1 VARSTRSCLIRSANV
16 ATAEHAAT
24 FGVSKTSS
32 PDRPSPRT
40 TARLAAFVLLFAVAY
55 DLSVRLGLGFRF
67 ENSQIG
73 VVWPANALLVAAL
86 ILAPRSR
93 WWIVLAAAAIPHAV
107 EMHYT
112 IPVWR
117 WTWQIVGN
125 SIFAICTVI
134 VLERAAGL
142 PLSFGNRRQVLAYAI
157 VSFAMPAL
165 YGLTTP
171 AFVRSVLGLESTYSP
186 TASVLRTTLSSA
198 TALLILGPF
207 VLKWAQ
213 YGVQRMSQL
222 SGSRAV
228 EGLIMIVTV
237 FAVGIAIF
245 GTGPNIARVPTLLLF
260 AFPPLLWAAVR
271 FGPIGGSTA
280 LFAVAALSIWGTAAR
295 LGPFVLITDTDRILS
310 LEVFWIVLWGPTML
324 LAATI
329 RERERAE
336 VALQQQRNQLAHVT
350 RVATVGELSG
360 AIAHELRQPLTSIL
374 VNAQTGQHLLS
385 SPEVDL
391 MAVREILDEIA
402 GQDKQAANV
411 ITRMRSF
418 IQKGESRVQTIAIE
432 TVVRDALAL
441 GRMTAAEVGIA
452 VETDLGASLPNVH
465 GDPVELL
472 QVVLNLIV
480 NACESMKHVT
490 RARRQLLLR
499 VGRRSLHEVEVVV
512 SDTGVGLPTETNNRL
527 FEPFYTTKQNGL
539 GLGLAIS
546 RTIATAHG
554 GRLWGENNSTGGAT
568 FHLVLPAEGT
578 SFLTRHPAA
587 LATED
592 RA

>member
-1 VARSTRSCLIRSANV
+1 V
-16 ATAEHAAT
+16 
-24 FGVSKTSS
+24 
-32 PDRPSPRT
+32 
-40 TARLAAFVLLFAVAY
+40 LAFAVAY
-55 DLSVRLGLGFRF
+55 DLSVRLGLRFRF

-117 WTWQIVGN
+117 WTWQIAGN

-142 PLSFGNRRQVLAYAI
+142 PLNFGNRRQVLAYAI

-207 VLKWAQ
+207 ILKWAQ

-222 SGSRAV
+222 SRSRAI

-271 FGPIGGSTA
+271 FGPIGGSSA
-280 LFAVAALSIWGTAAR
+280 LFAVAALSIWGTAER

-336 VALQQQRNQLAHVT
+336 AALQQQRNQLAHVT

-374 VNAQTGQHLLS
+374 VNAQTGRHLLS

-418 IQKGESRVQTIAIE
+418 IQKGESRLQTIAIE

-441 GRMTAAEVGIA
+441 GRMTAAEVGVA

-490 RARRQLLLR
+490 RAQRQLLLR

-587 LATED
+587 LAAED

>member
-1 VARSTRSCLIRSANV
+1 MAYT
-16 ATAEHAAT
+16 
-24 FGVSKTSS
+24 
-32 PDRPSPRT
+32 
-40 TARLAAFVLLFAVAY
+40 LLFVAAY
-55 DLSVRLGLGFRF
+55 DLAIRLGLGFRF

-73 VVWPANALLVAAL
+73 VVWPANALLVSAL
-86 ILAPRSR
+86 LLTPRSR
-93 WWIVLAAAAIPHAV
+93 WWIILAAAAIPHAV

-112 IPVWR
+112 VPAWR
-117 WTWQIVGN
+117 WIWQIVGN
-125 SIFAICTVI
+125 GIFAISTVI
-134 VLERAAGL
+134 VLERTAGV
-142 PLSFGNRRQVLAYAI
+142 PLNFGTRQQVLAYAV
-157 VSFAMPAL
+157 VSFAMPAI

-171 AFVRSVLGLESTYSP
+171 AFVRSVLGLESTYTP

-198 TALLILGPF
+198 TGLLIVGP
-207 VLKWAQ
+207 VILKWAQ

-222 SGSRAV
+222 SRPRLIEGAV
-228 EGLIMIVTV
+228 MVT
-237 FAVGIAIF
+237 AVVGIGIAIF
-245 GTGPNIARVPTLLLF
+245 GTGPDIARVPTLLLF

-280 LFAVAALSIWGTAAR
+280 LFAVAALSVWGTAQR
-295 LGPFVLITDTDRILS
+295 LGPFVLIGDTDRILS

-329 RERERAE
+329 RERERVE
-336 VALQQQRNQLAHVT
+336 KALQQQRNQLAHVT

-374 VNAQTGQHLLS
+374 VNAQTGQHLLAL
-385 SPEVDL
+385 PEVDL
-391 MAVREILDEIA
+391 TAVREILDEIA

-418 IQKGESRVQTIAIE
+418 IQKGDSRLQTVGIE

-441 GRMTAAEVGIA
+441 GRLTAADAGVE
-452 VETDLGASLPNVH
+452 VETEIAASLPNVH

-490 RARRQLLLR
+490 RVRRQLVLR

-512 SDTGVGLPTETNNRL
+512 SDTGVGLPTEPNNRL

-546 RTIATAHG
+546 RTIATAHD

-568 FHLVLPAEGT
+568 FFLVLPAEGA
-578 SFLTRHPAA
+578 SFLTRHPASGA
-587 LATED
+587 ATE
-592 RA
+592 RV

>member
-1 VARSTRSCLIRSANV
+1 MHSASV
-16 ATAEHAAT
+16 ATAEHAVPT
-24 FGVSKTSS
+24 GVSASSS
-32 PDRPSPRT
+32 PRLP
-40 TARLAAFVLLFAVAY
+40 TARAAAGLAAYVAVLAIAY

-73 VVWPANALLVAAL
+73 VVWPANALLVSAL
-86 ILAPRSR
+86 LLTRRSR
-93 WWIVLAAAAIPHAV
+93 WWIVILAVAVPHAL
-107 EMHYT
+107 EMQGMV
-112 IPVWR
+112 PAWR
-117 WTWQIVGN
+117 WLWQITGN
-125 SIFAICTVI
+125 SVFAIATVI
-134 VLERAAGL
+134 VLERAAGT
-142 PLSFGNRRQVLAYAI
+142 PLHFGSRRQMLAYGVIA
-157 VSFAMPAL
+157 FAMPAL

-171 AFVRSVLGLESTYSP
+171 AFVRSILGLESTYTP
-186 TASVLRTTLSSA
+186 IAAVLRTTVSTA
-198 TALLILGPF
+198 TGLLIVGPF

-213 YGVQRMSQL
+213 YGAKRMAEL
-222 SGSRAV
+222 SRARAI
-228 EGLIMIVTV
+228 EAGLMIIAVL
-237 FAVGIAIF
+237 AVGIAIF
-245 GTGPNIARVPTLLLF
+245 GTGPNIARVPNLLLF

-280 LFAVAALSIWGTAAR
+280 LFAMAALSIWGTAR
-295 LGPFVLITDTDRILS
+295 QLGPFVLIGDTDRILS

-418 IQKGESRVQTIAIE
+418 IQKGESRLQTIAIE
-432 TVVRDALAL
+432 TVARDALAL
-441 GRMTAAEVGIA
+441 GRMTAADTGVEVQTEI
-452 VETDLGASLPNVH
+452 ETGLPNVH

-480 NACESMKHVT
+480 NACESMKYVS
-490 RARRQLLLR
+490 RPRRQLLLR
-499 VGRRSLHEVEVVV
+499 VRRRSLHEVEVVV
-512 SDTGVGLPTETNNRL
+512 SDTGVGLPTGTSSRL
-527 FEPFYTTKQNGL
+527 FEPFFTTKQNGL

-554 GRLWGENNSTGGAT
+554 GRLWGENNSSGGAT
-568 FHLVLPAEGT
+568 FRLVLPAEGT
-578 SFLTRHPAA
+578 SFLARPVAT
-587 LATED
+587 LAVEGD
-592 RA
+592 A

>member
-1 VARSTRSCLIRSANV
+1 MAYT
-16 ATAEHAAT
+16 
-24 FGVSKTSS
+24 
-32 PDRPSPRT
+32 
-40 TARLAAFVLLFAVAY
+40 LLFIAAY
-55 DLSVRLGLGFRF
+55 DLAVRLGLGFRF

-73 VVWPANALLVAAL
+73 VVWPANALLVSAL
-86 ILAPRSR
+86 LLTPRSR
-93 WWIVLAAAAIPHAV
+93 WWIILAAAAIPHAV

-112 IPVWR
+112 VPAWR
-117 WTWQIVGN
+117 WIWQIVGN
-125 SIFAICTVI
+125 GVFAMATVI
-134 VLERAAGL
+134 VLERTASV
-142 PLSFGNRRQVLAYAI
+142 PLHFGTRQQVLAYAV
-157 VSFAMPAL
+157 VSFAMPAV

-171 AFVRSVLGLESTYSP
+171 AFVRSVLGLESTYTP
-186 TASVLRTTLSSA
+186 TASVLRTTISTA
-198 TALLILGPF
+198 TGLLIIGP
-207 VLKWAQ
+207 VILKWAQ

-222 SGSRAV
+222 SRPRLIEGVLMVAAV
-228 EGLIMIVTV
+228 VGI
-237 FAVGIAIF
+237 GIAIF
-245 GTGPNIARVPTLLLF
+245 ATGPNIARVPTLLLF

-280 LFAVAALSIWGTAAR
+280 LFAVAALSVWGTAQR
-295 LGPFVLITDTDRILS
+295 LGPFVLVGDTDRILS

-329 RERERAE
+329 RERERVE
-336 VALQQQRNQLAHVT
+336 KALQQQRNQLAHVT

-374 VNAQTGQHLLS
+374 VNAQTGQHLLAL
-385 SPEVDL
+385 PEVNL
-391 MAVREILDEIA
+391 TAVREILDEIA

-418 IQKGESRVQTIAIE
+418 IQKGDSCLQTVAIE

-441 GRMTAAEVGIA
+441 GRLTAADAGVE
-452 VETDLGASLPNVH
+452 VETEMGASLPNVH

-490 RARRQLLLR
+490 RVRRQLALR
-499 VGRRSLHEVEVVV
+499 VGQRSLHEVEVVV
-512 SDTGVGLPTETNNRL
+512 SDTGIGLPTGPNNRL

-568 FHLVLPAEGT
+568 FYLVLPVEGT
-578 SFLTRHPAA
+578 SFLTRHPASMA
-587 LATED
+587 LRE
-592 RA
+592 RV

>member
-1 VARSTRSCLIRSANV
+1 M
-16 ATAEHAAT
+16 
-24 FGVSKTSS
+24 
-32 PDRPSPRT
+32 
-40 TARLAAFVLLFAVAY
+40 LLFAVAY

-112 IPVWR
+112 IPAWR

-142 PLSFGNRRQVLAYAI
+142 PLNFGNRRQVLAYAI

-213 YGVQRMSQL
+213 YGVQRMRQL
-222 SGSRAV
+222 SRSRAV

-418 IQKGESRVQTIAIE
+418 IQKGESRLQTIAIE

-587 LATED
+587 LVTED